1 MSSAQ
6 CQDAPSV
13 ANRPFQAAAWH
24 SDDYCTLN
32 GFDERGM
39 RGIGHF
45 PGSKYVAVR
54 LIASVAKTGILKG
67 QGANIQ
73 RKLPEVM

>member
-1 MSSAQ
+1 MSFAQ

-13 ANRPFQAAAWH
+13 AKQTIPGRLAH

-45 PGSKYVAVR
+45 PASKYVAVR

-67 QGANIQ
+67 QGADAQ

>member
-1 MSSAQ
+1 MLHLSQS
-6 CQDAPSV
+6 
-13 ANRPFQAAAWH
+13 RPFQAAAWH
-24 SDDYCTLN
+24 SDDYCTLD

-45 PGSKYVAVR
+45 PASKYVAVR

-67 QGANIQ
+67 QGADAQ